1 MRKEFGAR
9 VTGAALKRCSDKKG
23 IPHCEICLT
32 DLRPGN
38 IFYDHVQPDGLG
50 GEPTIENCMVLCKPC
65 HHAKTFGQDNPRM
78 QKADAVRKKHFGVT
92 KPKRKIPSRVNPWG

>member
-1 MRKEFGAR
+1 
-9 VTGAALKRCSDKKG
+9 
-23 IPHCEICLT
+23 
-32 DLRPGN
+32 
-38 IFYDHVQPDGLG
+38 
-50 GEPTIENCMVLCKPC
+50 VLCKPC